1 MTEYYFDIETY
12 STTEKP
18 DLLNDK
24 IITIQFQKLSR
35 DGGPNGD
42 LQILTEW
49 DCGSE
54 KEMLDRFRKIFFSGS
69 DFSFIPIGMNLYGFD
84 LISLIYRLNHHF
96 DLNLSMELFRT
107 RPVIDIKT
115 TLILINDGQF
125 KGYNLILGKKQPGS
139 VIQTYYENKDYNKI
153 IEYIKDET
161 ANFIKKYQ
169 ILRKQVPKLR
179 EALA

>member
-1 MTEYYFDIETY
+1 METY
-12 STTEKP
+12 SPQERP
-18 DLLNDK
+18 DLTNDK

-35 DGGPNGD
+35 IGKPDGD

-54 KEMLDRFRKIFFSGS
+54 KELLDRFRKIFFSGS
-69 DFSFIPIGMNLYGFD
+69 DFSFIPVGMNLYGFD
-84 LISLIYRLNHHF
+84 LVSLIYRLNHHF
-96 DLNLSMELFRT
+96 NLNLSVELFRN

-115 TLILINDGQF
+115 ILIMMNDGQF
-125 KGYNLILGKKQPGS
+125 KGYNSILGKKQLGN
-139 VIQTYYENKDYNKI
+139 VIRTFYENKEYDKI

-169 ILRKQVPKLR
+169 ILRKEIPNLR
-179 EALA
+179 GALA

>member
-1 MTEYYFDIETY
+1 LTEYYFDLETY
-12 STTEKP
+12 SPQERP
-18 DLLNDK
+18 DPTNDK

-54 KEMLDRFRKIFFSGS
+54 KELLDRFRKIFFFGS

-96 DLNLSMELFRT
+96 NLNLSVELFRN
-107 RPVIDIKT
+107 RPVIDIKS
-115 TLILINDGQF
+115 ILIMMNDGQF
-125 KGYNLILGKKQPGS
+125 KGYNSILGKKQPGN
-139 VIQTYYENKDYNKI
+139 VVRTYYENKDYDKI

-161 ANFIKKYQ
+161 ANFIEKYQ
-169 ILRKQVPKLR
+169 ILRKQIPNLR
-179 EALA
+179 ESLA